1 MTSNEKGCLFLDTV
15 HITVPIQICSP
26 PAWTHLQV
34 SWLSAPWASSG
45 QCPRCV
51 HQVPSQLEVGVS
63 VPSQRSLLLVSQP
76 TPFSHPAGPGVGIS
90 STASSVSNHCSSWL
104 FCTHTWLNKPCIN
117 NPPGII
123 LP

>member
-1 MTSNEKGCLFLDTV
+1 MDPSASLLALCSLGFIRAVSQKMGRKESEVRGCF
-15 HITVPIQICSP
+15 
-26 PAWTHLQV
+26 
-34 SWLSAPWASSG
+34 
-45 QCPRCV
+45 

-76 TPFSHPAGPGVGIS
+76 APFSHPAGPGVGIS
-90 STASSVSNHCSSWL
+90 STASSVSKRCSSWL